1 MQGNQ
6 FKITP
11 KREKRVNGTL
21 LTPSMV
27 VFVTTKM
34 FTGNPFYN
42 GAQEVI
48 EEFRRVWGF
57 DYRKAKCVM
66 GDFLWEKVG

>member
-48 EEFRRVWGF
+48 EEYRRVWGF
-57 DYRKAKCVM
+57 D
-66 GDFLWEKVG
+66 

>member
-21 LTPSMV
+21 LTPSIV

-42 GAQEVI
+42 GAMEVI
-48 EEFRRVWGF
+48 EEYRRVFWG
-57 DYRKAKCVM
+57 
-66 GDFLWEKVG
+66 EKSIKYKNKTLYSL

>member
-48 EEFRRVWGF
+48 EEYRRVWGF
-57 DYRKAKCVM
+57 DYEVNLF
-66 GDFLWEKVG
+66 GTLHVL